1 VKSRP
6 LGWWVVWIR
15 RLVQGI
21 CLLLFLHLLL
31 DTRTRPED
39 PPGSFH
45 RIFFNLDPLALLST
59 WLAAHIVP
67 AVLWL
72 AVITLLVTLLFGR
85 VFCGWVCP
93 LGTIHAMASALRDA
107 PKKILIQTGQWSD
120 WQKSKYYLL
129 AALMVM
135 ALFGVHWVGVFDP
148 ISLLVRSTTTA
159 LLPAVQYTV
168 EEGANAI
175 YQSDP
180 HLGPLHLTSLTEP
193 AYRFFRDQVFVSS
206 RQAFEGGNLIF
217 ILFAVIVVLNLVRK
231 RFWCRYIC
239 PLGALLGT
247 AALRPAFRLVTHA
260 ETCGGC
266 NLCTVNC
273 QGGALPNQPDA
284 HLPSECFV
292 CWNCIPQCNKRA
304 VSFEWVK
311 PVKNEPVGRLNLSK
325 RAFLASG
332 LAGLG
337 GVLVSHLS
345 PQSQQRVFN
354 PALIRPP
361 GALAERDFLA
371 KCLQCGLCM
380 KACPTGGLQPTTFEA
395 GWEGLW
401 TPMLVPLVGY
411 CEFNCNL
418 CGQVCPTGAIQPLPI
433 EEKKKIRVGL
443 ATVDTTRCLPY
454 AYDRNCIVCEE
465 HCPVPTK
472 AIYFVQ
478 KEIPLREG
486 GTRVVKQP
494 KVDPNLCTGCG
505 ICENKCVFEDYP
517 AIRVTSS
524 GETRHG
530 KNQPILVGPPSS
542 NPTPPPAPAD
552 NEGNPY
558 GAG

>member
-1 VKSRP
+1 MKSKPR
-6 LGWWVVWIR
+6 GWWIVWIR
-15 RLVQGI
+15 RLVQGF
-21 CLLLFLHLLL
+21 CLLLFFYLLL
-31 DTRTRPED
+31 GTRARPEG
-39 PPGSFH
+39 PPGSLT

-59 WLAAHIVP
+59 WLAAHAVP
-67 AVLWL
+67 AIMWL
-72 AVITLLVTLLFGR
+72 AGITLLVTLLFGR

-93 LGTIHAMASALRDA
+93 LGTVHAMASVLRSA
-107 PKKILIQTGQWSD
+107 PKKILMQTGVWSD
-120 WQKSKYYLL
+120 WQKGKYYLL

-148 ISLLVRSTTTA
+148 ISLLVRSTTITII
-159 LLPAVQYTV
+159 PAAQHTV
-168 EEGANAI
+168 EEGSNAI

-180 HLGPLHLTSLTEP
+180 HLGPLHLTSITEP
-193 AYRFFRDQVFVSS
+193 VYRFFRDHVFTTT
-206 RQAFEGGNLIF
+206 RQAYDGSALIF
-217 ILFAVIVVLNLVRK
+217 LLFIGIVVLNLVRK

-247 AALRPAFRLVTHA
+247 VALRPAFRLVTNPEA
-260 ETCGGC
+260 CGGC

-273 QGGALPNQPDA
+273 QGGALPNSPNE

-292 CWNCIPQCNKRA
+292 CWNCIPQCHKKA

-311 PVKNEPVGRLNLSK
+311 PVGSQPVGSLKLTK

-332 LAGLG
+332 LAGVG
-337 GVLVSHLS
+337 GVLASHLS

-361 GALAERDFLA
+361 GALEEREFLA

-401 TPMLVPLVGY
+401 TPRLVPSRGY

-418 CGQVCPTGAIQPLPI
+418 CGQVCPTGAIQPLALD
-433 EEKKKIRVGL
+433 EKKKTRIGM

-472 AIYFVQ
+472 AIYFVE
-478 KEIPLREG
+478 KELHLREG
-486 GTRVVKQP
+486 GTRIVKQP

-505 ICENKCVFEDYP
+505 ICENKCVFEDFP
-517 AIRVTSS
+517 AIRVTSA
-524 GETRHG
+524 GETRHT
-530 KNQPILVGPPSS
+530 KNQPILVGSSPSAPS
-542 NPTPPPAPAD
+542 PPPPASSG
-552 NEGNPY
+552 GNPY
-558 GAG
+558 GG

>member
-1 VKSRP
+1 MKSRP
-6 LGWWVVWIR
+6 HGWWIVWLR

-31 DTRTRPED
+31 GTRTRPEGA
-39 PPGSFH
+39 PGSFS

-59 WLAAHIVP
+59 WLAAHAVP
-67 AVLWL
+67 AVMWL
-72 AVITLLVTLLFGR
+72 AVLTLLVTLLFGR
-85 VFCGWVCP
+85 IFCGWVCP
-93 LGTIHAMASALRDA
+93 LGTIHAMASALRSA
-107 PKKILIQTGQWSD
+107 PKKILMHTGEWTA
-120 WQKSKYYLL
+120 WQRSKYYLL
-129 AALMVM
+129 TALAVM

-159 LLPAVQYTV
+159 LLPATQFTV

-175 YQSDP
+175 YRSDP
-180 HLGPLHLTSLTEP
+180 HVGPLHLTSFTEP
-193 AYRFFRDQVFVSS
+193 VYRFLRDQVFVSS
-206 RQAFEGGNLIF
+206 RQAFNGGTVIF
-217 ILFAVIVVLNLVRK
+217 LLFLGIVALNLFRK
-231 RFWCRYIC
+231 RFWCRYVC

-247 AALRPAFRLVTHA
+247 LALRPAFRLVTDTEA
-260 ETCGGC
+260 CGGC

-273 QGGALPNQPDA
+273 QGGALPNKPNE

-292 CWNCIPQCNKRA
+292 CWNCIPQCNKKA
-304 VSFEWVK
+304 ISFEWVK
-311 PVKNEPVGRLNLSK
+311 PVKSKPVGNLNLSK

-337 GVLVSHLS
+337 GVLASRIS
-345 PQSQQRVFN
+345 PESQQRVFN

-361 GALAERDFLA
+361 GALAEREFLA

-380 KACPTGGLQPTTFEA
+380 KACPTGGLQPTAFEA

-401 TPMLVPLVGY
+401 TPMLVPMVGY

-418 CGQVCPTGAIQPLPI
+418 CGQVCPTGAIQPLPL
-433 EEKKKIRVGL
+433 EEKKKIHIGL

-486 GTRVVKQP
+486 GTLVVKQP

-505 ICENKCVFEDYP
+505 ICENKCVFEDRP
-517 AIRVTSS
+517 AIRVTSA

-530 KNQPILVGPPSS
+530 KNQPILGGPTSS
-542 NPTPPPAPAD
+542 NPLPPPGG
-552 NEGNPY
+552 NEEDPY